1 MATETIGTGGDRA
14 TFSAWYSAISSTT
27 SEAEIGQLLGQAFTD
42 LSWEMNGKTTSEAN
56 YIHLTAHP
64 DHRHD
69 GRSHDV
75 SGAGNARAVWSTN
88 VRGVHMGDE
97 FLRLSWVEVDGS
109 AYSGNNKQS
118 IRVAYQAA
126 SNAIYIHHNVIHND
140 LTTGSGGTLSNGIH
154 VNDSDAKA
162 KIYRN
167 IVYGSDDHNIDNS
180 SSTEGCHIIHNTC
193 YETGNEDG
201 ISAKTDD
208 VVESNATF
216 NADGDDL
223 AGAGTEDDNATSDS
237 TGDSGASLTSLT
249 ATNEFKYATNTWGST
264 DLRVKNNT
272 NLRMKSSG
280 SPYSSSDFPEID
292 IDIRGRP
299 ITETPWTVGADQVDV
314 VGGGAG
320 VGGASSVSPYIYGS

>member
-42 LSWEMNGKTTSEAN
+42 LSWEMNGKTTSAAN

-75 SGAGNARAVWSTN
+75 SGAGNARAVWNTSQ
-88 VRGVHMGDE
+88 RGVHMGDE

-109 AYSGNNKQS
+109 AYSGGNNQS
-118 IRVAYQAA
+118 VRVAYQAA

-154 VNDSDAKA
+154 VNDADAIA

-180 SSTEGCHIIHNTC
+180 SSTAGCHIIHNTC
-193 YETGNEDG
+193 YETGQEDG
-201 ISAKTDD
+201 ISAKSGD
-208 VVESNATF
+208 VVDSNATF

-249 ATNEFKYATNTWGST
+249 ATNEFKYATGTWGST
-264 DLRVKNNT
+264 DL
-272 NLRMKSSG
+272 NLKRRSNLVAKSTG
-280 SPYSSSDFPEID
+280 SPYSSVTFPEID
-292 IDIRGRP
+292 IGIRGNT
-299 ITETPWTVGADQVDV
+299 INDSVWDVGADQLGDPTKHSFG
-314 VGGGAG
+314 VGSKIFSDGGA
-320 VGGASSVSPYIYGS
+320 